1 MSIQIPINSD
11 LSENVEYNNPNFPAY
26 IKPGI
31 LSLYMDYKA
40 VSHWHDDLEFIVI
53 LEGKMSYEIN
63 GERIEIS
70 QGEGLFI
77 NSRQL
82 HNGFSDEKQECKF
95 ICIVLHPS
103 ILCANE
109 WFENKYIRSLL
120 YKNELEYIILKEEVS
135 WQKRI
140 LDLLID
146 MYQSVDDELIYFKV
160 QQSFFEICEIIFRN
174 KDICVNSHN
183 FNSLKLNTLKDMIGF
198 IQKNYNKKITLID
211 IASSGNCCKSK
222 CSAIF
227 KELLKQSPNQYL
239 IDYRLDRSRNL
250 LLSTD
255 KTILEIAIEVG
266 FNSSSY
272 YCEAFRKKYS
282 TSPTQYRKKLIETQ
296 NINLQ

>member
-109 WFENKYIRSLL
+109 WFENKYIKSLL

-255 KTILEIAIEVG
+255 D
-266 FNSSSY
+266 FRNS
-272 YCEAFRKKYS
+272 
-282 TSPTQYRKKLIETQ
+282 YRSWI
-296 NINLQ
+296 

>member
-1 MSIQIPINSD
+1 
-11 LSENVEYNNPNFPAY
+11 
-26 IKPGI
+26 
-31 LSLYMDYKA
+31 
-40 VSHWHDDLEFIVI
+40 
-53 LEGKMSYEIN
+53 
-63 GERIEIS
+63 
-70 QGEGLFI
+70 
-77 NSRQL
+77 
-82 HNGFSDEKQECKF
+82 
-95 ICIVLHPS
+95 
-103 ILCANE
+103 
-109 WFENKYIRSLL
+109 
-120 YKNELEYIILKEEVS
+120 
-135 WQKRI
+135 
-140 LDLLID
+140 
-146 MYQSVDDELIYFKV
+146 
-160 QQSFFEICEIIFRN
+160 
-174 KDICVNSHN
+174 
-183 FNSLKLNTLKDMIGF
+183 MIGV

>member
-1 MSIQIPINSD
+1 
-11 LSENVEYNNPNFPAY
+11 
-26 IKPGI
+26 
-31 LSLYMDYKA
+31 MDYKA

-109 WFENKYIRSLL
+109 WFENKYIKSLL